1 MKERALTRNL
11 IIAGVV
17 VAVAAT
23 AAVLWAAGGDG
34 AAPPAPAA
42 PVAPAQWEHL
52 ALQHEA
58 ARVIGDADL
67 SQRIRG
73 LGREG
78 WELVGV
84 TNCAKDGTTTQS
96 IFFFKRPLRR
106 PAD

>member
-1 MKERALTRNL
+1 MTRNL
-11 IIAGVV
+11 VIAGVV

-42 PVAPAQWEHL
+42 PAQWEHL
-52 ALQHEA
+52 ALQQDA
-58 ARVIGDADL
+58 SRVIGDADL